1 MVAGKA
7 SVIMSPVAVNYGL
20 DSLPGDGRR
29 RAVSIGKFDGVH
41 RGHRQ
46 VIDQLRSMAGK
57 AESTVITF
65 DRHPHATLKPGS
77 EPSPILSDSQKIEL
91 LAAAGISRV
100 VVLPFD
106 EQLSALS
113 HEQFSKTVLAEGLS
127 TSVVLVGAD
136 FRYGHGGEG
145 TIGTLRAEGEHWG
158 FRVEVVADV
167 CEAEGERVSSTMIRS
182 LLQAGKVA
190 TVGDLLGRYHSVR
203 GEVGHGFERGRILG
217 YPTANLRDNLE
228 GLLPADGVYA
238 TRVSHKGIT
247 YGAATSL
254 GVNPTFGDV
263 NERTLESHLL
273 DVTLDLYGDVV
284 TIEFVDFIRGMQ
296 KFPSPDA
303 LAEQMSRDEQV
314 IRAILSRAS

>member
-1 MVAGKA
+1 
-7 SVIMSPVAVNYGL
+7 MSPVAVNYGL
-20 DSLPGDGRR
+20 DSLPGDGKR

-46 VIDQLRSMAGK
+46 VIDQLLSMAGK
-57 AESTVITF
+57 AEPTVVTF

-77 EPSPILSDSQKIEL
+77 EPDPILSDSQKIEL

-106 EQLSALS
+106 EELSALS
-113 HEQFSKTVLAEGLS
+113 HEDFSRMVLAEGLS

-145 TIGTLRAEGEHWG
+145 TIDTLRQEGDHWG

-167 CEAEGERVSSTMIRS
+167 CEAEGERVSSTMIRR
-182 LLQAGKVA
+182 LLSEGRVA
-190 TVGDLLGRYHSVR
+190 TVRDLLSRYHSVR
-203 GEVGHGFERGRILG
+203 GEVGHGFERGRVLG
-217 YPTANLRDNLE
+217 YPTANLRGNIE

-238 TRVSHKGIT
+238 TRVTHRGST
-247 YGAATSL
+247 YHAATSL

-263 NERTLESHLL
+263 SERTLESHLL
-273 DVTLDLYGDVV
+273 DVTLDLYGDSV
-284 TIEFVDFIRGMQ
+284 TIEFVEFIRGMQ
-296 KFPSPDA
+296 KFPNPEA
-303 LAEQMSRDEQV
+303 LAEQMARDEEV
-314 IRAILSRAS
+314 IRDILARVA

>member
-1 MVAGKA
+1 
-7 SVIMSPVAVNYGL
+7 MSPVAVNYGL
-20 DSLPGDGRR
+20 DSLPGDGKR

-46 VIDQLRSMAGK
+46 VIEQLLSMAGK
-57 AESTVITF
+57 AEPTVVTF

-77 EPSPILSDSQKIEL
+77 EPDPILSDSQKIEL
-91 LAAAGISRV
+91 LAGAGISRV

-106 EQLSALS
+106 EELSALS
-113 HEQFSKTVLAEGLS
+113 HDDFSRIVLAEGLS

-145 TIGTLRAEGEHWG
+145 TIETLRQEGDHWG

-167 CEAEGERVSSTMIRS
+167 CEAEGERVSSTMIRR
-182 LLQAGKVA
+182 LLGEGRVA
-190 TVGDLLGRYHSVR
+190 TVRDLLSRYHSVR
-203 GEVGHGFERGRILG
+203 GEVGHGFERGRVLG
-217 YPTANLRDNLE
+217 YPTANLRGNIE

-238 TRVSHKGIT
+238 TRVTHRGST
-247 YGAATSL
+247 YNAATSL

-263 NERTLESHLL
+263 SERTLESHLL
-273 DVTLDLYGDVV
+273 DVTLDLYGDTV

-296 KFPSPDA
+296 KFPNPQA
-303 LAEQMSRDEQV
+303 LAEQMARDEEV
-314 IRAILSRAS
+314 IRDILARVA

>member
-1 MVAGKA
+1 
-7 SVIMSPVAVNYGL
+7 MSPVAVNYGL
-20 DSLPGDGRR
+20 DSLPGDGKR

-46 VIDQLRSMAGK
+46 VIDQLLSMAGK
-57 AESTVITF
+57 AEPTVVTF

-77 EPSPILSDSQKIEL
+77 EPDPILSDSQKIEL
-91 LAAAGISRV
+91 LAGAGISRV

-106 EQLSALS
+106 EELSALS
-113 HEQFSKTVLAEGLS
+113 HEDFSRIVLAEGLS

-145 TIGTLRAEGEHWG
+145 TIDTLRQEGDHWG

-167 CEAEGERVSSTMIRS
+167 CEAEGERVSSTMIRR
-182 LLQAGKVA
+182 LLGEGRVA
-190 TVGDLLGRYHSVR
+190 TVRDLLSRYHSVR
-203 GEVGHGFERGRILG
+203 GEVGHGFERGRVLG
-217 YPTANLRDNLE
+217 YPTANLRGNIE

-238 TRVSHKGIT
+238 TRVTHRGST
-247 YGAATSL
+247 YNAATSL

-263 NERTLESHLL
+263 SERTLESHLL
-273 DVTLDLYGDVV
+273 DVTLDLYGDTV

-296 KFPSPDA
+296 KFPNPEA
-303 LAEQMSRDEQV
+303 LAEQMARDEEV
-314 IRAILSRAS
+314 IRDILARVA

>member
-1 MVAGKA
+1 
-7 SVIMSPVAVNYGL
+7 MSPVAVNYGL
-20 DSLPGDGRR
+20 DSLPGDGKR

-46 VIDQLRSMAGK
+46 VIDQLLSMAGK
-57 AESTVITF
+57 AEPTVVTF

-77 EPSPILSDSQKIEL
+77 EPDPILSDSQKIEL
-91 LAAAGISRV
+91 LAGAGISRV

-106 EQLSALS
+106 EELSALS
-113 HEQFSKTVLAEGLS
+113 HEDFSRMVLAEGLS

-145 TIGTLRAEGEHWG
+145 TIDTLRQEGDHWG

-167 CEAEGERVSSTMIRS
+167 CEAEGERVSSTMIRR
-182 LLQAGKVA
+182 LLGEGRVA
-190 TVGDLLGRYHSVR
+190 TVRDLLSRYHSVR
-203 GEVGHGFERGRILG
+203 GEVGHGFERGRVLG
-217 YPTANLRDNLE
+217 YPTANLRGNIE

-238 TRVSHKGIT
+238 TRVTHRGST
-247 YGAATSL
+247 YNAATSL

-263 NERTLESHLL
+263 SERTLESHLL
-273 DVTLDLYGDVV
+273 DVTLDLYGDTV

-296 KFPSPDA
+296 KFPNPEA
-303 LAEQMSRDEQV
+303 LAEQMARDEEV
-314 IRAILSRAS
+314 IRDILARVT

>member
-1 MVAGKA
+1 
-7 SVIMSPVAVNYGL
+7 MSPVAVNYGL
-20 DSLPGDGRR
+20 DSLPGDGKR

-46 VIDQLRSMAGK
+46 VIDQLLSMAGK
-57 AESTVITF
+57 AEPTVVTF

-77 EPSPILSDSQKIEL
+77 EPDPILSDSQKIEL

-106 EQLSALS
+106 EELSALS
-113 HEQFSKTVLAEGLS
+113 HEDFSRIVLGEGLS

-145 TIGTLRAEGEHWG
+145 TIESLRQEGDHWG

-167 CEAEGERVSSTMIRS
+167 CEAEGERVSSTMIRR
-182 LLQAGKVA
+182 LLGEGRVA
-190 TVGDLLGRYHSVR
+190 TVRDLLSRYHSVR
-203 GEVGHGFERGRILG
+203 GEVGHGFERGRVLG
-217 YPTANLRDNLE
+217 YPTANLRGNIE

-238 TRVSHKGIT
+238 TRVTHRGST
-247 YGAATSL
+247 YNAATSI

-263 NERTLESHLL
+263 SERTLESLLL
-273 DVTLDLYGDVV
+273 DVTLDLYGDTV

-296 KFPSPDA
+296 KFPNPEA
-303 LAEQMSRDEQV
+303 LAEQMARDEEV
-314 IRAILSRAS
+314 IRDILARVA